1 MKKFLKGLC
10 IVALS
15 ASVAVAGPEPTSK
28 DLKKVVED
36 NGIYVETAQKGVV
49 LSGYVDTS
57 YTYQFASHTGGTAQ
71 GNDENVLRQFDTK
84 NNDFNINAFKLTL
97 EKALSDKNEWSA
109 GFRADLMFGED
120 ATILAASDP
129 ATSPGGDL
137 FLEQA
142 YVSLRVPVGNGLDFK
157 VGKFV
162 TLLGYEIIESPGN
175 LNFSRGLLFTNAIPL
190 THTGVLAS
198 YKFNDIFDAQFGVV
212 NNWNGSDKLANQ
224 DAPAITGRFAVNSPG
239 GNATLATSFIYS
251 PTGEATTPGA
261 PSAGSVTNT
270 NNFVVDVWG
279 QWYPT
284 CVPDKKLLLA
294 FNADYG
300 FAESNSLVTSGGGD
314 PVNPG
319 TSEWYGVAAY
329 AKYQFTP
336 VFSLASRGEFLHTD
350 DGYKFGL
357 PGLGTDVWS
366 YTLTAGFNIWENVLT
381 RVEYRYDR
389 GEADTINGFD
399 QHQIAVNVVYSF

>member
-1 MKKFLKGLC
+1 M
-10 IVALS
+10 
-15 ASVAVAGPEPTSK
+15 AVAGPAESAPTSK
-28 DLKKVVED
+28 DAKDLKKIVED

-57 YTYQFASHTGGTAQ
+57 YTYQFGSTAGPNGAGF
-71 GNDENVLRQFDTK
+71 GNPVTEAAGRQFDTK

-120 ATILAASDP
+120 ASILAATDP
-129 ATSPGGDL
+129 ATTPGGDL

-157 VGKFV
+157 IGKFV

-175 LNFSRGLLFTNAIPL
+175 LNFSRGFLFTNAIPL
-190 THTGVLAS
+190 THTGILMS
-198 YKFNDIFDAQFGVV
+198 YKFNDIVDAQFGVV
-212 NNWNGSDKLANQ
+212 NGWNNSDKTPAQ
-224 DAPAITGRFAVNSPG
+224 DFPAITGRLAINAPG

-251 PTGEATTPGA
+251 ANGDNTGV
-261 PSAGSVTNT
+261 AGNG
-270 NNFVVDVWG
+270 NQFVIDVWG

-284 CVPDKKLLLA
+284 FVADKKLLFAL
-294 FNADYG
+294 NGDYG
-300 FAESNSLVTSGGGD
+300 YADQSPFDG
-314 PVNPG
+314 VNG
-319 TSEWYGVAAY
+319 TSQWYGVAAY

-336 VFSLASRGEFLHTD
+336 VFSLASRGEWMHTD
-350 DGYKFGL
+350 DGQKFGL